1 MSLALS
7 YSMAVVTRRP
17 REPPPTQNI
26 PSFFISAS
34 WLGMG
39 GVAAALTCRGDVHR
53 VAGVADV
60 AASEGHQAELIEGVL
75 GVGVGGRA
83 PSPLIYCIPSLARP
97 PPTTT
102 QDPHLDEPRHQHLAL
117 RAGNGALQHLP
128 TPPVLPQLQ
137 GVTAQRHRELCWGLP
152 TQQDPPRRLVGTQSL
167 RWGQEDVHG
176 DGRRLRRHCGHWEAW
191 GEKVGQEWGGNRG
204 VLAIF

>member
-26 PSFFISAS
+26 PPFFISAS

-75 GVGVGGRA
+75 GVGVGGQSTITPYLLHSLLGETPTHHHAR
-83 PSPLIYCIPSLARP
+83 PSP
-97 PPTTT
+97 
-102 QDPHLDEPRHQHLAL
+102 
-117 RAGNGALQHLP
+117 
-128 TPPVLPQLQ
+128 
-137 GVTAQRHRELCWGLP
+137 
-152 TQQDPPRRLVGTQSL
+152 
-167 RWGQEDVHG
+167 
-176 DGRRLRRHCGHWEAW
+176 
-191 GEKVGQEWGGNRG
+191 
-204 VLAIF
+204 